1 MWEINSS
8 QIQAVAGM
16 MFSINEPTWMGTD
29 YNLGGLSLKN
39 LFLCFEFKRTKATL
53 ISTVPKYTSQL
64 VMKEL
69 KLSDVALIK
78 SLFS

>member
-39 LFLCFEFKRTKATL
+39 LFLCFEFKRTKAT
-53 ISTVPKYTSQL
+53 VPKYTSQL